1 MYQKYSELFKKLRP
15 IGAPQDLKRV
25 ILERIRMEEKRA
37 AQRVVAVSAPFI
49 LASIAG
55 VVWAVESAI
64 TSLAQTGF
72 AEYVSLMF
80 SDTSIIVTV
89 WQPLMLS
96 IIESLPF
103 FALTVLVGAGL
114 VFFASTVVAAQNA
127 RRAFSLA

>member
-1 MYQKYSELFKKLRP
+1 MYQKYLSVFKKLRP
-15 IGAPQDLKRV
+15 IGAPIGLKKA

-37 AQRVVAVSAPFI
+37 AQRVVAISAPFI
-49 LASIAG
+49 LASIGG
-55 VVWAVESAI
+55 VVWAVQSAI
-64 TSLAQTGF
+64 TSLSQTGF

-80 SDTSIIVTV
+80 SDTSVIVTV

-96 IIESLPF
+96 IIESLPY

-114 VFFASTVVAAQNA
+114 VFFAFTVVAAQNV